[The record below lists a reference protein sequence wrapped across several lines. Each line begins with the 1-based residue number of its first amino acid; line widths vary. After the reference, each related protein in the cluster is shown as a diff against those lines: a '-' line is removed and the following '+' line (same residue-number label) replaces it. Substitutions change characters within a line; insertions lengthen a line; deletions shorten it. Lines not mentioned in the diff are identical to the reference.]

1 MKRFSLIA
9 VFLFA
14 LTLCANTFG
23 AVDKSERTLVTK
35 TRTDGDFN
43 GTTTTVKI
51 KWYKSNNR
59 CYITITGPI
68 SDFTAEEQNAIKSA
82 IEAGASGLDSAVPYT
97 SIDFGTKNGS
107 DRYKFTQDDLK
118 ILFGESKDQ
127 KGILTSVSTSITVLS
142 FKDANF
148 DSSVVLD
155 ANGDVK
161 NDHGYGWYI
170 SLMPKLEELT
180 VSKYCDG
187 PGMTQAQYKTI
198 KKLIIPKKGDAE
210 TAMASVGKWYNYY
223 TLESV
228 DLNTSIKPSGILDQ
242 AFYNCHMLNNVK
254 IMSNNITTI
263 GAEAFRGCW
272 SLSKISLPYGLLTIE
287 HDAFYEC
294 FLKNINF
301 PQTLQRI
308 EANAFRKNPYV
319 RTLKIPS
326 TVTYIGS
333 HAFDEMPE
341 LDNVYVFGLTTKAE
355 KDAFGTSVVCD
366 EFQYQKNYGSEGFES
381 LVTQSDDDKYIS
393 VDHTKWNNGKYSKKE
408 ITVTPTINEETGEV
422 TAVTKTETVTDA
434 NAMLQPAT
442 LHILPL
448 DEARNH
454 YMNPYLL
461 FLRNNE
467 DVQALIESYQY
478 DVENGGGS
486 EPRINNG
493 SFGSKLDELE
503 KKYPKLKTQYAN
515 EINAYFKHL
524 YYENKP
530 DLKVVTT
537 TTTTNEET
545 QEEET
550 TETVNDYY
558 TGTRPWINIYESA
571 ESETVVKRVPYESSG
586 SQFPSPYNR
595 DTEDETVIT
604 SELLQK
610 GYEGFNQFLVV
621 LDDAQSAEPEI
632 IISKWQD
639 SKWYSICLPWPLSR
653 YQVEETF
660 GTTTQVCEFTKV
672 VKDSNGNSTF
682 YFIEDVTEKEGT
694 ITTTSGSD
702 VVTNKI
708 YMEAFHPYMI
718 HPSETSAE
726 VKIEGHASERVIF
739 GIEESSAYFFEG
751 STENNKKSVELVDS
765 TGNSVT
771 TTANAFYFKGKNVVA
786 TTANATEKIEL
797 NDYFWAYTTTAA
809 TTGNFYYNKT
819 NTFDAPKYVA
829 VIRYNGNASSDP
841 IWTTSGNNAK
851 GTSTVFEM
859 DDDYEFVEETTGV
872 KVVVPAKKIVTETRV
887 YNMNGQYV
895 GNSLE
900 GLSKGIYIM
909 NGKKYVVK

>member
-1 MKRFSLIA
+1 MLRNLGKR
-9 VFLFA
+9 
-14 LTLCANTFG
+14 
-23 AVDKSERTLVTK
+23 E
-35 TRTDGDFN
+35 
-43 GTTTTVKI
+43 
-51 KWYKSNNR
+51 
-59 CYITITGPI
+59 
-68 SDFTAEEQNAIKSA
+68 
-82 IEAGASGLDSAVPYT
+82 
-97 SIDFGTKNGS
+97 
-107 DRYKFTQDDLK
+107 DLEV
-118 ILFGESKDQ
+118 LFGQNKGQ
-127 KGILTSVSTSITVLS
+127 TGILTSTNPAIKVLS

-148 DSSVVLD
+148 AEAVVLD
-155 ANGDVK
+155 ANGDVQ

-210 TAMASVGKWYNYY
+210 TAMASVGKWYDYY

-326 TVTYIGS
+326 TVTYIGKE
-333 HAFDEMPE
+333 AFAEMPE
-341 LDNVYVFGLTTKAE
+341 LDNVYVFGIDTKAE

-366 EFQYQKNYGSEGFES
+366 EFEYQKNYGSKGFES

-478 DVENGGGS
+478 DVENGGSS
-486 EPRINNG
+486 EPQINSG
-493 SFGSKLDELE
+493 SFGSKLDTLE
-503 KKYPKLKTQYAN
+503 IKYPKLKTQYAN
-515 EINAYFKHL
+515 EINNYFKHL
-524 YYENKP
+524 YFQNKP

-595 DTEDETVIT
+595 DTEDKTVIT

-639 SKWYSICLPWPLSR
+639 SKWYSICLPWALSR

-672 VKDSNGNSTF
+672 VKDSKGNSTF

-739 GIEESSAYFFEG
+739 GLDESTDFFEG
-751 STENNKKSVELVDS
+751 SVTVNMKKVEFVDS
-765 TGNSVT
+765 TANPVAT
-771 TTANAFYFKGKNVVA
+771 TPNKFWFYGKNVVKTTAAA
-786 TTANATEKIEL
+786 TENIATGEYFWGYANATAQI
-797 NDYFWAYTTTAA
+797 
-809 TTGNFYYNKT
+809 GNFYHNIGSA
-819 NTFDAPKYVA
+819 FLAPKYVA
-829 VIRYNGNASSDP
+829 VIIADGDDPATSDNSSKAAVLFEIDDDDAEDP
-841 IWTTSGNNAK
+841 I
-851 GTSTVFEM
+851 GTNPTGIRAVVPSSM
-859 DDDYEFVEETTGV
+859 D
-872 KVVVPAKKIVTETRV
+872 KVVKTRV
-887 YNMNGQYV
+887 YNISGLYV
-895 GNSLE
+895 GESLDN
-900 GLSKGIYIM
+900 LPKGIYIV